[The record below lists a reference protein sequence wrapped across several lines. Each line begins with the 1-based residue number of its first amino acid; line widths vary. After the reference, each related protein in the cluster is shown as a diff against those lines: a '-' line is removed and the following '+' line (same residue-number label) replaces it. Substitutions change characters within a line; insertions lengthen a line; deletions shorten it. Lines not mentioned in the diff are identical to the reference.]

1 MMKFRIQRENFIKPL
16 EQISGSVG
24 TNQKE
29 PITQN
34 VLMKIVPNDPTGPIK
49 DAEYKMFMICTDT
62 EIELVSEVGLFGEVE
77 QGAITVEAK
86 KLVTIIK
93 SLPEGCF
100 IYIEEAPD
108 KKSIT
113 LSTERNKF
121 SLSTLP
127 AEQFPEIEI
136 LASSYSLK
144 IKASTLLEM
153 MKTTSFAIPQENYR
167 VALKGMCFNIR
178 QDRGS
183 KRDLDIYTSDAHRAN
198 IQRAELEEDCV
209 FPEDFSG
216 RCSFILPKKT
226 VSEVIRLLN
235 EFSKDKAFLDS
246 VIELFIG
253 RTCFRTEINGV
264 TVISCLIDSD
274 YPNILMIVPNNCNR
288 VLTLDRES
296 FKNSLERVKILCNT
310 LNNAVELIVVNSTI
324 TIKAKNSLHEEAVE
338 HIIAEYEGDDFS
350 LAYKADYLIDI
361 CKNMT
366 AKKIKISMTTNSN
379 SAKVEA
385 VAGEGEPVSQAC
397 YVVSRI
403 VL

>member
-1 MMKFRIQRENFIKPL
+1 MRFKIQREAFIKPL

-34 VLMKIVPNDPTGPIK
+34 VLMKIEYNDPTGPIK
-49 DAEYKMFMICTDT
+49 DTEYKMYLICTDT
-62 EIELVSEVGLFGEVE
+62 EIELVSEVGLYGPVE
-77 QGAITVEAK
+77 KGAITVEAK
-86 KLVTIIK
+86 KLATIVK

-100 IYIEEAPD
+100 VEVIESTD
-108 KKSIT
+108 RKSIT
-113 LSTERNKF
+113 LSTDRNTF

-136 LASSYSLK
+136 LASSYSMK
-144 IKASTLLEM
+144 IKASTLLDM

-167 VALKGMCFNIR
+167 VALKGMCFTLR
-178 QDRGS
+178 QETGS
-183 KRDLDIYTSDAHRAN
+183 HKDLDIYTSDAHRAN
-198 IQRAELEEDCV
+198 IQRAELEEECI
-209 FPEDFSG
+209 FPENYNG
-216 RCSFILPKKT
+216 RNSFILPKKT
-226 VSEVIRLLN
+226 VGEVIRLLN
-235 EFSKDKAFLDS
+235 EYSKDKSFQDS
-246 VIELFIG
+246 VIELFVG
-253 RTCFRTEINGV
+253 KNSFRTEINGV

-288 VLTLDRES
+288 VITLDRES
-296 FKNSLERVKILCNT
+296 FKNSLERVKILCNS
-310 LNNAVELIVVNSTI
+310 LNNAVELIVVNSSI

-338 HIIAEYEGDDFS
+338 HIIAEYEGDDFN

-385 VAGEGEPVSQAC
+385 VAGEGEQISQAC

-403 VL
+403 VI

>member
-1 MMKFRIQRENFIKPL
+1 MKFKIQREAFIKPL

-34 VLMKIVPNDPTGPIK
+34 VLMKIEYNDPSGPIK
-49 DAEYKMFMICTDT
+49 DTEYKMYLICTDT
-62 EIELVSEVGLFGEVE
+62 EIELVSEVGLYGPVE
-77 QGAITVEAK
+77 KGAITVEAK
-86 KLVTIIK
+86 KLATIVK

-100 IYIEEAPD
+100 LEIAESPD
-108 KKSIT
+108 RKSIT
-113 LSTERNKF
+113 LSTDRNTF

-136 LASSYSLK
+136 LASSYSMK

-153 MKTTSFAIPQENYR
+153 MRTTSFAIPQENYR
-167 VALKGMCFNIR
+167 VALKGMCFTLR
-178 QDRGS
+178 QGS
-183 KRDLDIYTSDAHRAN
+183 GSRKDLDIYTSDAHRAN
-198 IQRAELEEDCV
+198 IQRAELEEECI
-209 FPEDFSG
+209 FPENYNG
-216 RCSFILPKKT
+216 RNSFILPKKT
-226 VSEVIRLLN
+226 VGEVIRLLN
-235 EFSKDKAFLDS
+235 EYSKDKSFQDS
-246 VIELFIG
+246 VIELFVG
-253 RTCFRTEINGV
+253 KNCFRTEINGV

-288 VLTLDRES
+288 VITLDRES

-310 LNNAVELIVVNSTI
+310 LNNAVELIVVNSSI
-324 TIKAKNSLHEEAVE
+324 TIKAKKSLHEEAVE
-338 HIIAEYEGDDFS
+338 HIIAEYEGDDFN

-403 VL
+403 VI

>member
-1 MMKFRIQRENFIKPL
+1 MRFKIQREAFIKPL

-34 VLMKIVPNDPTGPIK
+34 VLMKIEYNDPTGPIK
-49 DAEYKMFMICTDT
+49 DTEYKMYLICTDT
-62 EIELVSEVGLFGEVE
+62 EIELVSEVGLYGPVE
-77 QGAITVEAK
+77 KGAITVEAK
-86 KLVTIIK
+86 KLATIVK

-100 IYIEEAPD
+100 VEVIESTD
-108 KKSIT
+108 RKSIT
-113 LSTERNKF
+113 LSTDRNTF

-136 LASSYSLK
+136 LASSYSMK
-144 IKASTLLEM
+144 IKASTLLDM

-167 VALKGMCFNIR
+167 VALKGMCFTLR
-178 QDRGS
+178 QETGS
-183 KRDLDIYTSDAHRAN
+183 HKDLDIYTSDAHRAN
-198 IQRAELEEDCV
+198 IQRAELEEECI
-209 FPEDFSG
+209 FPENYNG
-216 RCSFILPKKT
+216 RNSFILPKKT
-226 VSEVIRLLN
+226 VGEVIRLLN
-235 EFSKDKAFLDS
+235 EYSKDKSFQDS
-246 VIELFIG
+246 VIELFV
-253 RTCFRTEINGV
+253 RKNSFRTEINGV

-288 VLTLDRES
+288 VITLDRES
-296 FKNSLERVKILCNT
+296 FKNSLERVKILCNS
-310 LNNAVELIVVNSTI
+310 LNNAVELIVVNSSI

-338 HIIAEYEGDDFS
+338 HIIAEYEGDDFN

-385 VAGEGEPVSQAC
+385 VAGEGEQISQAC

-403 VL
+403 VI